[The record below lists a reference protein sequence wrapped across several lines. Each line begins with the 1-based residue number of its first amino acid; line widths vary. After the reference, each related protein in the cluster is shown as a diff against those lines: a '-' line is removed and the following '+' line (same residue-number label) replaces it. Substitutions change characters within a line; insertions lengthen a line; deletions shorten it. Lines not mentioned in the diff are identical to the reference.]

1 MWNEGWA
8 PASHLAMARAKEA
21 GLQMKAVAHA
31 WAIGIVCGKAMETCE
46 IAGMLIEAQGQA
58 GSTGEKSAIV
68 EQPIHPR
75 AKVLSVTSVANHV
88 S

>member
-1 MWNEGWA
+1 MYYEGWA

-46 IAGMLIEAQGQA
+46 IAGMLIEARVEKVPSLS
-58 GSTGEKSAIV
+58 STYTH
-68 EQPIHPR
+68 EQ
-75 AKVLSVTSVANHV
+75 KC
-88 S
+88 